1 MSPMGDIP
9 NERPRVQQSYPNNKS
24 RRHDNLRVHRPFSNT
39 ADCNKLAQTSNKGYQ
54 HGASTVLQHR
64 RLQRD
69 LPIEYAMP
77 GRGAST
83 VLQHRRLQPEE
94 LRRMV
99 IQSLRCI
106 DRSPTPPT
114 ATEDLQQVCVA
125 SVSETRDIAAW
136 SPPTLCRSS
145 QNYGVTGHK
154 RGLRQVPPPYG
165 FNTHNT
171 APRISL

>member
-54 HGASTVLQHR
+54 H
-64 RLQRD
+64 
-69 LPIEYAMP
+69 
-77 GRGAST
+77 GAST